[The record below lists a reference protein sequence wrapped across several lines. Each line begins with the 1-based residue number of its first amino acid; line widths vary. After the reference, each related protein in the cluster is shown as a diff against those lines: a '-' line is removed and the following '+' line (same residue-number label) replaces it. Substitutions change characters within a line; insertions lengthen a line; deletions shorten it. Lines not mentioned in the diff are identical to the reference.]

1 MKILSIF
8 NNLKKKYFFVDKNV
22 YTASNGII
30 SGVFKKLYMYV
41 ISPVLNMAELI
52 FISTVKYV
60 V

>member
-1 MKILSIF
+1 M
-8 NNLKKKYFFVDKNV
+8 DKNV